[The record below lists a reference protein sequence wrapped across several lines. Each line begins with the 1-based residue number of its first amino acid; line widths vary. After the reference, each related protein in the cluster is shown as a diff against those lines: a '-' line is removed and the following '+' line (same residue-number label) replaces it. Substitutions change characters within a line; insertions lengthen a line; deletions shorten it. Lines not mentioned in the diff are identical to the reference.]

1 MTRYLFDTGIAGDY
15 INRRGQVREDAARAT
30 KAGHRIGICPPVL
43 GELWDGVFGSA
54 TREFNER
61 LLLRNL
67 DHFTLWP
74 YDAAASREY
83 GRLSAELRRR
93 GRTMQQ
99 ADIQIA
105 AIAVTLGDCVVVSKD
120 GDLRAVPGLT
130 VEDWSQP

>member
-1 MTRYLFDTGIAGDY
+1 VTRYLFDIGIAGDY
-15 INRRGQVREDAARAT
+15 INRRGQVREKAARAT

-54 TREFNER
+54 TRDFNER
-61 LLLRNL
+61 LLLRPL
-67 DHFTLWP
+67 DHFKVWLF
-74 YDAAASREY
+74 DAAACREY

-93 GRTMQQ
+93 GRMMQQ

-105 AIAVTLGDCVVVSKD
+105 AIAFALGDCVVVSKD

>member
-15 INRRGQVREDAARAT
+15 INRRCQVREKAARAT

-54 TREFNER
+54 TRDFNER
-61 LLLRNL
+61 LLLRHL
-67 DHFTLWP
+67 DHFKLWLF
-74 YDAAASREY
+74 DAAACREY

-93 GRTMQQ
+93 GRAMQQ

-105 AIAVTLGDCVVVSKD
+105 AIALTLGDCVVVSKD
-120 GDLRAVPGLT
+120 SDLRAVPGLA
-130 VEDWSQP
+130 VEDWSRG